1 MSGYYYHGVE
11 AYYGTLGYSANLIV
25 KMLEEGIIVRSTAR
39 GFEDEE
45 LRHVCLYK
53 KNEEYDYSSPDAS
66 LESARGGW
74 IDGQFVL
81 IINPEIK
88 ARKATSNETNLVDEW
103 RCDSNIPPTDIVG
116 IALPFKYIEEY
127 LDEESLD
134 EEEEK
139 DHELLRT
146 SIKRIREIAKAL
158 NIEIYDSEEKD
169 FTDKIDATLS
179 NQKQQ

>member
-11 AYYGTLGYSANLIV
+11 SYYGTLGYAASIIV
-25 KMLEEGIIVRSTAR
+25 KMLEEGILIRSEAR

-45 LRHVCLYK
+45 LDHVCLYK
-53 KNEEYDYSSPDAS
+53 KNEEYDYNNPDAS
-66 LESARGGW
+66 IESARGGW

-127 LDEESLD
+127 LEEESLD
-134 EEEEK
+134 EYEAK
-139 DHELLRT
+139 DHELLIT
-146 SIKRIREIAKAL
+146 SVKRIREIAKVL

-169 FTDKIDATLS
+169 FTDKLDHDLS
-179 NQKQQ
+179 KQKQQ